1 MSVEIMSYYVRCAC
15 RQLWTLWLH
24 AGHRHGLG
32 GMEMVSQFLE
42 FDYNFRWSEWPK
54 TEKSEN
60 SKCSLVSNVTNWVS
74 PHQWTYFVRWC
85 YTVRVEGR
93 PCCCIPRLGT
103 SVINGRIE
111 EWKEKQRDVECARQS
126 SLSHRCVMH
135 RQCPVSSNHYSY
147 PSFYIR
153 EYPGLITSS
162 RRVCYPFRFHLS
174 TNQMMMRSRAR
185 THTPALLWT
194 HTEHGWSIFY
204 KFIAVKRRLSS
215 EPKTKKNNEKAMRV
229 SPVQ

>member
-1 MSVEIMSYYVRCAC
+1 MDI
-15 RQLWTLWLH
+15 
-24 AGHRHGLG
+24 
-32 GMEMVSQFLE
+32 F
-42 FDYNFRWSEWPK
+42 
-54 TEKSEN
+54 
-60 SKCSLVSNVTNWVS
+60 CSLVLHRSSWRSTMLLHTPTGHVGDKR
-74 PHQWTYFVRWC
+74 PDR
-85 YTVRVEGR
+85 RVKRKTARRG
-93 PCCCIPRLGT
+93 
-103 SVINGRIE
+103 V
-111 EWKEKQRDVECARQS
+111 RDVECARRS

-147 PSFYIR
+147 PSFYIQ